1 MSLYKRGKVWWSFV
15 NVDGV
20 RYPKS
25 TGTSNRRIAEKL
37 DAEHKEELT
46 LARLGM
52 RIPVPEMTFGEL
64 AARFIAEGSPKA
76 WHLDRLKPLLPYFS
90 DLAIGRINK
99 GLVRTYRSH
108 RHAQKQVSETTVN
121 RDLECLRHLLYWAV
135 DEGLLVAN
143 PLARMPLVR
152 ERRKPRMM
160 ISVAEEEKLLAA
172 AAPHLRSI
180 IIVALDAGMRRGEI
194 LSQRWEHI
202 DLGRGLL
209 SVTHSKTE
217 GGEGREIPLTRRLQD
232 LLAALVQPAGLL
244 FTFRKKPIR
253 IVKTAWKAA
262 IRRAGIRY
270 YRFHDLRHACNTR
283 MMEAGVQQE
292 IRKAIMGHSSGE
304 EVNSIYTH
312 VELHAKREAIRKLD
326 EWVRQQK
333 LQLETT
339 PGEQDDSTESS
350 GTGSAEG
357 CRRESSRTEAV
368 EKENPGRSGA

>member
-1 MSLYKRGKVWWSFV
+1 MSLYKRGNIWWSFV
-15 NVDGV
+15 YVDGI

-25 TGTSNRRIAEKL
+25 TGTGNRRIAEKL

-90 DLAIGRINK
+90 EVAIGRLNK
-99 GLVRTYRSH
+99 GLVRNYRSH

-121 RDLECLRHLLYWAV
+121 RDMEALRHLLYWAV
-135 DEGLLVAN
+135 DEGILVAN

-160 ISVAEEEKLLAA
+160 ISVAEEEKLLSA

-180 IIVALDAGMRRGEI
+180 IIIALDAGMRRGEI

-209 SVTHSKTE
+209 SVTRSKTE

-232 LLAALVQPAGLL
+232 LLAPSAQPEGLL
-244 FTFRKKPIR
+244 FTFKKKPIR
-253 IVKTAWKAA
+253 IIKTAWKAA

-312 VELHAKREAIRKLD
+312 VELPMKREAIRKLE
-326 EWVRQQK
+326 EWIAQQEALAREK
-333 LQLETT
+333 ER
-339 PGEQDDSTESS
+339 ESN
-350 GTGSAEG
+350 GSAESVE
-357 CRRESSRTEAV
+357 RRDT
-368 EKENPGRSGA
+368 GGAFPALHNDH